1 MELNLIRSML
11 EDRLIQ
17 VENGIRQCRMMLDDL
32 EKEVVVLKMDCRQQQ
47 CCDSEANLLS
57 LVEDPA
63 KVRIIQKAMKKGLL
77 AMTPSGHLHGLMRS
91 KTLLAYFIGRLWSG
105 DEVKN
110 DAVTHEPIWVLRS
123 SFPTKLV
130 EDLFEEKGLRDLRK
144 QRRNMPLPQG
154 HELIDSLF

>member
-32 EKEVVVLKMDCRQQQ
+32 EKEVEVLKMACRQQQ
-47 CCDSEANLLS
+47 CGDSEANLLS
-57 LVEDPA
+57 LVGDPD

>member
-1 MELNLIRSML
+1 ML

-32 EKEVVVLKMDCRQQQ
+32 EKEVVVLKMACRQQQ
-47 CCDSEANLLS
+47 CGDSEANLLG
-57 LVEDPA
+57 LVGDPD

-130 EDLFEEKGLRDLRK
+130 EDLFEEKGLRDMRK

>member
-1 MELNLIRSML
+1 ML

-32 EKEVVVLKMDCRQQQ
+32 EKEVVVLKMACRQQQ
-47 CCDSEANLLS
+47 CGDSEANLLS
-57 LVEDPA
+57 FVGDPA

-110 DAVTHEPIWVLRS
+110 DSVTHEPIWVLRS

-154 HELIDSLF
+154 HKLIDSLF

>member
-1 MELNLIRSML
+1 MGLNLIRSRL

-32 EKEVVVLKMDCRQQQ
+32 EKEVVVLKMACRQQ
-47 CCDSEANLLS
+47 CGDSEANLLS
-57 LVEDPA
+57 LVGDPD
-63 KVRIIQKAMKKGLL
+63 KVRIIQKAMEKGLL